1 MASTKVLYLR
11 SNEIPNKFVLLVH
24 SRVAG
29 AISQIFDL
37 INHVDVN
44 LEDHDYSLALA

>member
-1 MASTKVLYLR
+1 MRIHYSLYKNYLICLNIDHV
-11 SNEIPNKFVLLVH
+11 SAYV
-24 SRVAG
+24 VAG